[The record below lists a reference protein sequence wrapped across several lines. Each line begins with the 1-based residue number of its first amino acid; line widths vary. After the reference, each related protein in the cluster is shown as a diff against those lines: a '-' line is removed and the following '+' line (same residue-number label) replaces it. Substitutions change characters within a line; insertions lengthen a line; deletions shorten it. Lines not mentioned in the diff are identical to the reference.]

1 MKLAAMRVIEGPQ
14 PLDEV
19 SKYLKGVQAC
29 LDKMME
35 SQEGSLKNLSF
46 VEATVSGL
54 KFSALVDTGATPILV
69 SKKIVPSLHSSLGF
83 NQSRFKALDSEVKS
97 VMSRVNATPLR
108 LGIWNGKLDL
118 EVVSLDD
125 HSMILGQYFLWS
137 TCVTSVPHVGRFM
150 FLGGSRERSFS
161 MMQKRKL
168 GWWPRM
174 SSVQILE
181 EPSKFIN
188 LAQCNIRQTQISVKE
203 DKKSTTKEVGHSLV
217 KRVASLEERMES
229 IRSEV
234 ESFCISIDTLQQ
246 NGGDSFL
253 ATTQSVGF
261 IVGSTLEMLSSNND
275 DDG

>member
-1 MKLAAMRVIEGPQ
+1 MRVLEAPKYSDNIS
-14 PLDEV
+14 EV
-19 SKYLKGVQAC
+19 MKVVQAC
-29 LDKMME
+29 IGE
-35 SQEGSLKNLSF
+35 TTGSQEASLQSLSF
-46 VEATVSGL
+46 MEATMSGLKVSGL
-54 KFSALVDTGATPILV
+54 VDVGVTHSLV
-69 SKKIVPSLHSSLGF
+69 SNKTATSLHSSLGF

-125 HSMILGQYFLWS
+125 HSVILGQYFLWS
-137 TCVTSVPHVGRFM
+137 TCVMLVPHVGRFM
-150 FLGGSRERSFS
+150 FLGGSGARSFS

-168 GWWPRM
+168 GLWPRM

-188 LAQCNIRQTQISVKE
+188 LAQCNIRQTQILVKE

-217 KRVASLEERMES
+217 KRVASLEERMDS
-229 IRSEV
+229 IHREV

-253 ATTQSVGF
+253 ATTQSIGF
-261 IVGSTLEMLSSNND
+261 IIGSTVEMLSSNND
-275 DDG
+275 DEG